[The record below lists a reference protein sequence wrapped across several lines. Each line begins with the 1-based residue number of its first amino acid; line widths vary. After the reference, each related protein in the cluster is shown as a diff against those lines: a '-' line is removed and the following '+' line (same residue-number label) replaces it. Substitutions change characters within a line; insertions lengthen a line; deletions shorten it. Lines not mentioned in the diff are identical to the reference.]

1 MILNKHNP
9 YVILFVTI
17 FLLSSCSQ
25 VKNIAYFQKLNSSS
39 ESSNHKNN
47 SSKQKKNS
55 SSSNKNKKKS
65 TDLIN
70 YAGVDSGNNS
80 SEIIKSEN
88 NSSGLYDARIKPK
101 DLLSITVVS
110 SEPDASRMYNLVVPQ
125 IAGANNQNDLF
136 TQPALQT
143 YLVDNQG
150 EINFPVFGKIK
161 VDGFTRKELETLLL
175 LKLGP
180 AFSKEKPIITIR
192 FVNYSVN
199 ILGEVLKPG
208 KFETTNDRLTI
219 FEGLALAGDLT
230 IYGRRDNV
238 KVLRENAD
246 GSKEY
251 ITLNLN
257 DKNIIYSPAYY
268 LEQNDVVYIE
278 PNKSRSKSSNYGAA
292 ESYGI
297 TSLSVLLTLTSLV
310 FTVFNLRL

>member
-1 MILNKHNP
+1 MILNKPNP

>member
-1 MILNKHNP
+1 MILNKPNP

-238 KVLRENAD
+238 KVLRENED
-246 GSKEY
+246 GSKEF
-251 ITLNLN
+251 ITLNMN

-268 LEQNDVVYIE
+268 LQQNDVVYIE

-310 FTVFNLRL
+310 FTVFNLKL